1 MFSQEVLLEK
11 LEAIA
16 ATGTDFRDFA
26 SDRIQV
32 LEFGHTDFSSSSS
45 EETIIIHRGSRI
57 DFSDALGFWLASLFS
72 QDWLGRDEYA
82 LPYAREGLCLELN
95 ETEFEA
101 SVKEYSSS
109 LGTPLKLPLSR
120 GFRAGLKIYDDWNDV
135 AAVAEL
141 EDGFVAFYW
150 STTA

>member
-1 MFSQEVLLEK
+1 MFSREAMLETF
-11 LEAIA
+11 E
-16 ATGTDFRDFA
+16 TVTDVGDFA
-26 SDRIQV
+26 SGRIEV
-32 LEFGHTDFSSSSS
+32 LEFGQNDFSSSSS
-45 EETIIIHRGSRI
+45 EQSIIIHRGSRS

-82 LPYAREGLCLELN
+82 LPYAREGLCVPIN

-101 SVKEYSSS
+101 FIKEYSSS
-109 LGTPLKLPLSR
+109 LRRPLELPFACS
-120 GFRAGLKIYDDWNDV
+120 FRTGLKMYNDWNDV
-135 AAVAEL
+135 TALAEL

>member
-1 MFSQEVLLEK
+1 MFSRESLLEK

-16 ATGTDFRDFA
+16 ETGTGFRDFV
-26 SDRIQV
+26 SERIQV
-32 LEFGHTDFSSSSS
+32 LEYGHSDFSSSSS
-45 EETIIIHRGSRI
+45 ERTIIIHRGSRE
-57 DFSDALGFWLASLFS
+57 DFSDTLGFWLASLFS

-82 LPYAREGLCLELN
+82 LPYAREGLCLEID

-101 SVKEYSSS
+101 LIKEYSSS
-109 LGTPLKLPLSR
+109 LHTPLELPMTR
-120 GFRAGLKIYDDWNDV
+120 GFRTGLKMYDNWNNV
-135 AAVAEL
+135 AALAEL